1 MYFVL
6 FLSMSLLNIGQEKKG
21 YGVAEYQRKQSAE
34 GPADADEF
42 QTKKRCMIP
51 SENVCLFHSGKQMAV
66 AGVHVCL
73 QYTVL
78 FSRENSLQA
87 LNLTDSS

>member
-6 FLSMSLLNIGQEKKG
+6 FLSMSLLNIGFTQEKKG
-21 YGVAEYQRKQSAE
+21 YGVAEYQRKGSAG

-51 SENVCLFHSGKQMAV
+51 SENICLFRSGKQMAV
-66 AGVHVCL
+66 AGLHVR
-73 QYTVL
+73 Q
-78 FSRENSLQA
+78 FSQ
-87 LNLTDSS
+87 

>member
-6 FLSMSLLNIGQEKKG
+6 FLSMSLLNIGFTQGKNG

-34 GPADADEF
+34 GPADADDF
-42 QTKKRCMIP
+42 HTKKRCMIP

-66 AGVHVCL
+66 AGVHV
-73 QYTVL
+73 
-78 FSRENSLQA
+78 
-87 LNLTDSS
+87 